1 MNQIFETMMLVFFG
15 ASWPFNIATSLR
27 VRSAKGKS
35 IIFEWF
41 IIIGYLFG
49 VLGKI
54 VSHDITYVLAVYILD
69 ILMVVIDMLLTIRNQ
84 RYDRLAAEQEAQA

>member
-1 MNQIFETMMLVFFG
+1 MNQIFETLMLVCFG
-15 ASWPFNIATSLR
+15 ASWPFNIATSLK

-41 IIIGYLFG
+41 IIVGYLFG

-54 VSHDITYVLAVYILD
+54 ASHDITYVLAVYILD
-69 ILMVVIDMLLTIRNQ
+69 ILMVVIDMVLTLRNQ
-84 RYDRLAAEQEAQA
+84 RFDRLAEQEAQA